1 MGNRYN
7 FTDPYGK
14 NVEDKMPDW
23 LKDLKIEKKDNIT
36 EIEKIKNLYT
46 NSSNKVRKC
55 SICGS
60 VLAPNEVGKCGNCR
74 KL

>member
-7 FTDPYGK
+7 FADPYGK
-14 NVEDKMPDW
+14 NIEDKMPDW
-23 LKDLKIEKKDNIT
+23 LKDLKIEKKDNSS

-60 VLAPNEVGKCGNCR
+60 VLAPNEVGKCSNCR

>member
-1 MGNRYN
+1 MGNKYN

-23 LKDLKIEKKDNIT
+23 LKDLEIKKKDNSS
-36 EIEKIKNLYT
+36 EINKIKNLYNNT
-46 NSSNKVRKC
+46 GNKVRKC
-55 SICGS
+55 SVCGG
-60 VLAPNEVGKCGNCR
+60 VLAPNEVGKCSNCR

>member
-1 MGNRYN
+1 MGNKYN
-7 FTDPYGK
+7 FADPYGK
-14 NVEDKMPDW
+14 NIEDKMPDW
-23 LKDLKIEKKDNIT
+23 LKDLKIEKKDNSS

-60 VLAPNEVGKCGNCR
+60 VLAPNEVGKCSNCR